1 MKRNFECWHCHKTF
15 EADDQQWV
23 QCPHCESDNV
33 EYATWHAPRWLGR
46 ALSIAAAIVLVAIA
60 AYYVATHF
68 PQKEVEQT
76 ETVIEE
82 DDTTGIHIDIPS
94 DIVEPPT
101 LEVSE
106 LTFEDEGYTFEV
118 TVNNAPAQKYVFAI
132 YDAFDDKKLIMKDD
146 DGKFEGVPY
155 SEAEGGSYR
164 LAILDA
170 TADTL
175 LCSFKTVPGFIRQE
189 KPEKKMSVAQLQAM
203 IDARDE
209 SLLGLGENKYLAPDY
224 KIKFVGLPK
233 GAKNVPTILAEVN
246 EKIDNF
252 VWDSAKVT
260 ALEYDDMN
268 RICLITMKVVV
279 GDGF

>member
-1 MKRNFECWHCHKTF
+1 MQNFECWNCHKTF

-23 QCPHCESDNV
+23 KCPHCESDNV
-33 EYATWHAPRWLGR
+33 EYATWHAPRWLGKVVI
-46 ALSIAAAIVLVAIA
+46 AGLSVTLIGTA
-60 AYYVATHF
+60 AYYVAKYL
-68 PQKEVEQT
+68 PERGNQQ
-76 ETVIEE
+76 IERCP
-82 DDTTGIHIDIPS
+82 DGSDTTDIPIVIPV
-94 DIVEPPT
+94 DITEPPT
-101 LEVSE
+101 LEVGE
-106 LTFEDEGYTFEV
+106 LTFEDEGYAFEV
-118 TVNNAPAQKYVFAI
+118 TVNNAPAQKYVFAV
-132 YDAFDDKKLIMKDD
+132 YDAFDDNKIIMKDD
-146 DGKFEGVPY
+146 DGKFESVPY
-155 SEAEGGSYR
+155 SKAEGGSYR

-209 SLLGLGENKYLAPDY
+209 SLLGLGENIYLAPDY

-246 EKIDNF
+246 EKVDNF
-252 VWDSAKVT
+252 VWESAKVT

-268 RICLITMKVVV
+268 RICLITIQVKV